1 MKISYN
7 WLKEYINFSLT
18 PQDLSILLTNCGL
31 EVEELEHWQSVKG
44 GLNGIVLGKV
54 IEKNKHPNA
63 DKLSLTKVDI
73 GNGEILKIVCGAPN
87 VEAGQNVAIATV
99 GAKIYSADDSFEIK
113 SAKIR
118 GEESFGMICSE
129 KELGLGDS
137 HEGIMVLPN
146 DAIIGTAAKDY
157 FNISEDW
164 IFTLGLTPN
173 RVDAASHIGVA
184 RDVMAAINANSNSKT
199 TLKIPHFELP
209 QKSNNELK
217 VEVIIEDTDSCNR
230 YSGITLNN
238 VKVKQS
244 PKWLSDK
251 LISVGLRPINN
262 VVDITNYVMLT
273 YGQPLHAFDLK
284 KVKNNKIVIKKFDKE
299 FDFLCLDEQ
308 SRKISTED
316 LMICN
321 SDEAMCIAGVFGGF
335 DSGVNETTTS
345 IFIESAYFQTV
356 SVRKTSNRHA
366 LKTDSAFRFERGA
379 DISVTIDAMKM
390 AACLICELA
399 DAEISSDIYDVYPV
413 KKEKEIINLKFD
425 FVKKLIGHEIPIEL
439 QISIL
444 KDLDFEIVESNQD
457 SLILKAPF
465 AKVDVTRP
473 SDVVEEILR
482 IYGYNNIP
490 EPSSMRTNLSK
501 FAKPNPHHT
510 KNVISEILVSQ
521 GFYEIMTNSLSSAE
535 YYVSDF
541 GFNETENVKLLNPLS
556 NELNTLRRSMI
567 FTGLQSVVYNIN
579 RKQNNLKFF
588 EFGKIYSKISDDKS
602 FDILKRFKENTQ
614 LAIFL
619 SGETQNQNWKYK
631 VENVDFYV
639 LKQTIINVL
648 LRLGIKDEMLVSEE
662 FNSEL
667 FSYAL
672 TLKLKNS
679 GLEIATYG
687 LISKKVTDKVDC
699 RQEVFYGEIYW
710 DNVLEVS
717 NKEKLTVTEIS
728 KFPEVR
734 RDIAMLLDKTTKYE
748 AVKEIVINNS
758 DSKLISTSLFDIYE
772 GKNLPEGKKSYAISI
787 ILQDK
792 DKTLTDKETDK
803 IVNRI
808 KKQLEEKLEAI
819 MR

>member
-7 WLKEYINFSLT
+7 WLKEYINFSIT
-18 PQDLSILLTNCGL
+18 PQELSILLTNCGL

-54 IEKNKHPNA
+54 IEKDKHPNA

-87 VEAGQNVAIATV
+87 VDAGQNVAIATV
-99 GAKIYSADDSFEIK
+99 GAKIYSGDDSFEIK

-129 KELGLGDS
+129 KELGIGDS
-137 HEGIMVLPN
+137 HEGIMVLPQ
-146 DAIIGTAAKDY
+146 DAVAGTKAKDY
-157 FNISEDW
+157 FNITEDW

-184 RDVMAAINANSNSKT
+184 RDIMAAINANSSSKVS
-199 TLKIPHFELP
+199 LNIPNFELKP
-209 QKSNNELK
+209 KSQNELK
-217 VEVIIEDTDSCNR
+217 VDVIVEDTDACPR

-238 VKVKQS
+238 IKVKPS
-244 PKWLSDK
+244 PKWLADRLS
-251 LISVGLRPINN
+251 SVGLRPINN

-273 YGQPLHAFDLK
+273 FGQPLHAFDLK

-321 SDEAMCIAGVFGGF
+321 SDEAMCIAGVFGGL
-335 DSGVNETTTS
+335 DSGVNENTTS
-345 IFIESAYFQTV
+345 IFIESAYFHPV
-356 SVRKTSNRHA
+356 SVRKTSNRHS

-379 DISVTIDAMKM
+379 DISATIDAMKM
-390 AACLICELA
+390 AASMICELA
-399 DAEISSDIYDVYPV
+399 EAEISSDIYDVYPV
-413 KKEKEIINLKFD
+413 KKEKENIKLNFD
-425 FVKKLIGHEIPIEL
+425 FVDKLIGHQIPKDK

-444 KDLDFEIVESNQD
+444 KDLDFEISDQNENSIN
-457 SLILKAPF
+457 LKAPF

-473 SDVVEEILR
+473 ADVVEEILR
-482 IYGYNNIP
+482 IFGYNNIP
-490 EPSSMRTNLSK
+490 EPTSMRTNLSK
-501 FAKPNPHHT
+501 FSTPNPHHT

-535 YYVSDF
+535 FYIPEF
-541 GFNETENVKLLNPLS
+541 GFEATENVKLLNPLS
-556 NELNTLRRSMI
+556 NELNTMRRSMI
-567 FTGLQSVVYNIN
+567 FSGLQSITYNIN
-579 RKQNNLKFF
+579 RKQNNIRFF
-588 EFGKIYSKISDDKS
+588 EFGKIYSKLSDDKS
-602 FDILKRFKENTQ
+602 FDILKRFEEHTQ
-614 LAIFL
+614 LAIYL
-619 SGETQNQNWKYK
+619 SGENQEQNWKYK
-631 VENVDFYV
+631 AENVDFYI
-639 LKQTIINVL
+639 LKQTILNVL
-648 LRLGIKDEMLVSEE
+648 LRLGIKEENLISEE
-662 FNSEL
+662 LDSPL
-667 FSYAL
+667 FAYAIK
-672 TLKLKNS
+672 LKLKDKDMQIANF
-679 GLEIATYG
+679 GL
-687 LISKKVTDKVDC
+687 LSKKVTEKTEC
-699 RQEVFYGEIYW
+699 RQEVFFGEINW
-710 DNVLEVS
+710 DNVIEVS
-717 NKEKLTVTEIS
+717 NKEKLSVTEIS

-748 AVKEIVINNS
+748 AVKEIVVKNS

-803 IVNRI
+803 IVNKI
-808 KKQLEEKLEAI
+808 KKQLEERLGAI
-819 MR
+819 IR